1 MVDIDITYIIEGD
14 ENEENSK
21 NSIQVGEEGPTR
33 RKHRRK
39 RLTYQRIIHDIDSAL
54 QDDNYDNMAPVLQK
68 RTITG
73 YFPDPLNKK
82 TRFQSNL

>member
-1 MVDIDITYIIEGD
+1 MVYIDITYIIEGD
-14 ENEENSK
+14 ENEESSK
-21 NSIQVGEEGPTR
+21 NCIKVGEERPTK

-39 RLTYQRIIHDIDSAL
+39 TLTYQRIIHDLDSAL
-54 QDDNYDNMAPVLQK
+54 QDENYDNTAPILQK

-73 YFPDPLNKK
+73 YLPDLLNKK